1 MKHLLMWFVKCLL
14 RAVVRGSNWR
24 KACIEVSLT
33 AVLFNAVMRNGR
45 RVRRFFSFSFSF
57 SRQCLGFFLV
67 RV

>member
-1 MKHLLMWFVKCLL
+1 VKHLLMWFVKCLL

-45 RVRRFFSFSFSF
+45 RVRRFLLFFF
-57 SRQCLGFFLV
+57 FFLETV
-67 RV
+67 FRVFFG